1 MHWLETLLLV
11 SMSMATAIAFYMTVL
26 RLLTR
31 KRYISY
37 DAWIFAMCFAVT
49 LQIYDSHFR

>member
-1 MHWLETLLLV
+1 
-11 SMSMATAIAFYMTVL
+11 MSMATAIAFYMTVL